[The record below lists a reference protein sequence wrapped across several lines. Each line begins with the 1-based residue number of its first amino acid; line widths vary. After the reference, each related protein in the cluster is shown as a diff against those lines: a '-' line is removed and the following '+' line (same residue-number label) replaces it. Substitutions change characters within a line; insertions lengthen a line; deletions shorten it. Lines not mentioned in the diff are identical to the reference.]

1 MIISLNDSKILEHK
15 PFSKVYN
22 IAGKSLTFESG
33 KLALIAD
40 GSVTISDE
48 AGNYLLTTV
57 WISDKPKEWIDFFP
71 MTVEFQEKYYATGKI
86 GWNRFMKRESRPSE
100 VAVLNSRI
108 IDRPIRPMFPKWVL
122 NEVQIISTILSSSGV
137 SDYGFYGITGASL
150 WLLLSGTTEFEWPV
164 SGCRVVVDADN
175 NLKFDPTI
183 EDLKTA
189 KLDLTTAGTM
199 DAITMIESQWIEATD
214 EMVLKAFNFAHSI
227 IKELCQ
233 AQLDFVKNYSLVHP
247 LPKSKIVIKTLSD
260 TLYKKIEWYISED
273 KMTPLYYVS
282 KMDFHEEMHNLSADV
297 KNWLGYSEDT
307 QDMTIAEIEES
318 VYKVIKKHMRKNI
331 LEKKL
336 RLDGRKLKEVRPVSW
351 DFGVLPRVHGSALF
365 QRWITQVLTITTLG
379 WPGDVQIIDDMFE
392 ENTKRYIHHYN
403 FPPYSVWEV
412 RPLRAPSRRDIWHGR
427 LAEKA
432 IEPILP
438 SLEEFPYFIRC
449 VSETMTCNGSS
460 SMASICASTMSL
472 MDSWVP
478 IKNLVAWVAM
488 WMIYDE
494 VTWKYEILSDIQ
506 AQEDFLWDMDFKIWA
521 TDVWITALQMDCK
534 IKWLSLDVIAKVLA
548 QSKEALSYIR
558 TEMTR
563 KLDKPRTELS
573 PFAPFIL
580 SMKIATDRIREVIWK
595 WWETIQ
601 KITKEFEV
609 EIDITDEWLLSVT
622 AKNQASWKAAID
634 FITKM
639 LKWVEVW
646 ETWTGKVAKILDGIW
661 AIIDL
666 GQNKSGMIHISKIA
680 KERVNNIGDYLKVW
694 DMVEYRVLSVD
705 KESGKVGLERVIGE

>member
-1 MIISLNDSKILEHK
+1 MIIWLSDSAILGHK
-15 PFSKVYN
+15 SFSKTYN
-22 IAGKSLTFESG
+22 IWGKNLTFESG
-33 KLALIAD
+33 KLALIA
-40 GSVTISDE
+40 GWSVVISDE
-48 AGNYLLTTV
+48 AGNYLLTTAGV
-57 WISDKPKEWIDFFP
+57 SDKAKEGIDFFP
-71 MTVEFQEKYYATGKI
+71 MTVEFQERYYATGKI
-86 GWNRFMKRESRPSE
+86 GWNRFMKREARPSE

-108 IDRPIRPMFPKWVL
+108 IDRPIRPMFPKWVT
-122 NEVQIISTILSSSGV
+122 NEVQIISTILSSSGS
-137 SDYGFYGITGASL
+137 SDYGFYGVTGASL
-150 WLLLSGTTEFEWPV
+150 SLMLSGTTEFEWPV
-164 SGCRVVVDADN
+164 SGCRVMVDADD
-175 NLKFDPTI
+175 NLKFDPTM

-189 KLDLTTAGTM
+189 KLDLTIAWTM
-199 DAITMIESQWIEATD
+199 DAITMVESQWQEVDDKT
-214 EMVLKAFNFAHSI
+214 VLKAFEFAHSI
-227 IKELCQ
+227 IKDLCQ
-233 AQLDFVKNYSLVHP
+233 AQLDFVANYSLVHP
-247 LPKSKIVIKTLSD
+247 LPKSKIIIKTLSE
-260 TLYKKIEWYISED
+260 TLYKKIEWYVTQD

-282 KMDFHEEMHNLSADV
+282 KMDFHEEMHSLSEDV

-307 QDMTIAEIEES
+307 EDMTIWAIEES
-318 VYKVIKKHMRKNI
+318 VYKAIKKHMRKNV

-336 RLDGRKLKEVRPVSW
+336 RLDGRKLNEVRPVFGE
-351 DFGVLPRVHGSALF
+351 FGVLPRTHGSALF

-379 WPGDVQIIDDMFE
+379 WPGDIQIIDDMFE

-403 FPPYSVWEV
+403 FPPYSVGEV
-412 RPLRAPSRRDIWHGR
+412 RPLRAPSRRDIGHGR

-460 SMASICASTMSL
+460 SMGAICASTMSL

-478 IKNLVAWVAM
+478 IKNLVSWVAM
-488 WMIYDE
+488 GMIYDE
-494 VTWKYEILSDIQ
+494 ASWKYEILSDIQ
-506 AQEDFLWDMDFKIWA
+506 AQEDFLGDMDFKIWG
-521 TDVWITALQMDCK
+521 TDKWITALQMDCK
-534 IKWLSLDVIAKVLA
+534 IKWLSMEVIAKVLS
-548 QSKEALSYIR
+548 QSKEALAYIQK
-558 TEMTR
+558 EMTQ
-563 KLDKPRTELS
+563 KLSTPRTELS

-609 EIDITDEWLLSVT
+609 EIDITDEGLLSVT

-646 ETWTGKVAKILDGIW
+646 EKGTGKVAKILDGIW

-694 DMVEYRVLSVD
+694 DMVEYKVLTVD
-705 KESGKVGLERVIGE
+705 KENGKVGLERVIGE

>member
-1 MIISLNDSKILEHK
+1 MIISLSDSKILEHK
-15 PFSKVYN
+15 SFSKTYN
-22 IAGKSLTFESG
+22 IWGKSLTFESG

-48 AGNYLLTTV
+48 AGNYLLTTAG
-57 WISDKPKEWIDFFP
+57 ISDTAKEWIDFFP
-71 MTVEFQEKYYATGKI
+71 MTVEFQERYYATGKI
-86 GWNRFMKRESRPSE
+86 GWNRFMKREARPSE

-108 IDRPIRPMFPKWVL
+108 IDRPIRPMFPKWIA
-122 NEVQIISTILSSSGV
+122 NEVQIISTILSSSGT
-137 SDYGFYGITGASL
+137 SDYGFYGVTGASL
-150 WLLLSGTTEFEWPV
+150 ALILSGTTEFEWPV
-164 SGCRVVVDADN
+164 SGCRVMVSADD
-175 NLKFDPTI
+175 NLKFDPTM
-183 EDLKTA
+183 EELKTA
-189 KLDLTTAGTM
+189 KLDLTIAGTM
-199 DAITMIESQWIEATD
+199 DAITMVESQGQEVDDKT
-214 EMVLKAFNFAHSI
+214 VLKAFEFAHGI
-227 IKELCQ
+227 IKELCK
-233 AQLDFVKNYSLVHP
+233 AQLDFVANYSLVHP
-247 LPKSKIVIKTLSD
+247 LPKSKIIIKTLSE
-260 TLYKKIEWYISED
+260 TLYKKIEWYITED

-282 KMDFHEEMHNLSADV
+282 KMDFHEEMHNLSTDV
-297 KNWLGYSEDT
+297 KNWLGYTEDT
-307 QDMTIAEIEES
+307 EDMTIWAIEES
-318 VYKVIKKHMRKNI
+318 VYKAIKKHMRKNV

-336 RLDGRKLKEVRPVSW
+336 RLDGRKLNEVRPVFGE
-351 DFGVLPRVHGSALF
+351 FGVLPRTHGSALF
-365 QRWITQVLTITTLG
+365 QRWVTQVLTITTLG
-379 WPGDVQIIDDMFE
+379 WPGDIQIIDDMFE

-403 FPPYSVWEV
+403 FPPYSVGEV
-412 RPLRAPSRRDIWHGR
+412 RPLRWPSRRDIWHGR

-478 IKNLVAWVAM
+478 IKNLVSGVAM

-494 VTWKYEILSDIQ
+494 NSGKYEILSDIQ

-521 TDVWITALQMDCK
+521 TDKWITALQMDCK
-534 IKWLSLDVIAKVLA
+534 VKWLSMEVIWKVLA
-548 QSKEALSYIR
+548 QSKEALAYIQK
-558 TEMTR
+558 EMT
-563 KLDKPRTELS
+563 KKMSTPRAELS

-580 SMKIATDRIREVIWK
+580 SMKIATDRIREVIGK

-609 EIDITDEWLLSVT
+609 EIDITDEGLLSVT

-639 LKWVEVW
+639 LKWIEVW
-646 ETWTGKVAKILDGIW
+646 ETGTGKVAKILDGIG

-694 DMVEYRVLSVD
+694 DMVEYKVLTVD
-705 KESGKVGLERVIGE
+705 KESGKVGLERVIM